1 MAVWIKTSDG
11 WSYRITG
18 MDLLWLGRA
27 AQGES
32 GDPASTIWTWMQR
45 YSLPAFRAQYPTL
58 ASLVVAHSQ
67 PVNPAWTRT
76 GRFCAPGG
84 TYADRDQCS
93 EERLVRRDRLRALSR
108 AELSERVRSALTQL
122 EAGVLPNPLDRAI
135 DFADETTTNAFLE
148 RNPDHLFLR
157 CIEGNCFVAS
167 PTSMRWPDHHVRL
180 ETGTHPAW
188 WWTLGLVALLGA
200 GGYVAWRKDKRERIY
215 RSFNRLPKTLKEW

>member
-84 TYADRDQCS
+84 AYAGRDNCS
-93 EERLVRRDRLRALSR
+93 EERLARRDRLRSLPRSELNAPVLGAL
-108 AELSERVRSALTQL
+108 AQL
-122 EAGVLPNPLDRAI
+122 EAGTLPNPVERAI
-135 DFADETTTNAFLE
+135 DFADRSTTNAFLE
-148 RNPDHLFLR
+148 RNPNHLLLR

-167 PTSMRWPDHHVRL
+167 ATSLRWPEGHVRL
-180 ETGTHPAW
+180 ETGLHPGW
-188 WWTLGLVALLGA
+188 WWALGLTVLGGA
-200 GGYVAWRKDKRERIY
+200 GYVWWRRSKRERISK
-215 RSFNRLPKTLKEW
+215 SFNRLPATVLEW